1 MDAKNSGSEPKEKN
15 FRITFKKYSYGE
27 LSLIFLLLGG
37 VFNMFS
43 DKLSFESSSHFVTA
57 STIFLTKVITVIPSL
72 GFLYFLILW
81 IMKLIRSRGKTERP
95 ENKKAKKIITIIF
108 IILTLGFIV
117 SVALSVSR
125 VASSYKGSPEQ
136 TSFVNTLFEKFQGFS
151 NESDGIKVA
160 MQSFLGVVS
169 NNEYSKFHE
178 SLKNLLSATQSL
190 QPKIDEL
197 KIFSQQGLNLSSNEK
212 EQRIFNLYLKAIDL
226 RGQDNKKLTEMAI
239 FGLTVDW
246 ENPTE
251 AQMTK
256 WTKLVVELGVIEKEI
271 ESTQNELQNI

>member
-1 MDAKNSGSEPKEKN
+1 MPSQ
-15 FRITFKKYSYGE
+15 YG
-27 LSLIFLLLGG
+27 
-37 VFNMFS
+37 
-43 DKLSFESSSHFVTA
+43 
-57 STIFLTKVITVIPSL
+57 
-72 GFLYFLILW
+72 
-81 IMKLIRSRGKTERP
+81 MKTYATER
-95 ENKKAKKIITIIF
+95 ITIIF

-212 EQRIFNLYLKAIDL
+212 EQRIFDLYLKAIDL

>member
-1 MDAKNSGSEPKEKN
+1 M
-15 FRITFKKYSYGE
+15 
-27 LSLIFLLLGG
+27 
-37 VFNMFS
+37 
-43 DKLSFESSSHFVTA
+43 
-57 STIFLTKVITVIPSL
+57 
-72 GFLYFLILW
+72 
-81 IMKLIRSRGKTERP
+81 
-95 ENKKAKKIITIIF
+95 
-108 IILTLGFIV
+108 GFIV

-212 EQRIFNLYLKAIDL
+212 EQRIFDLYLKAIDL